1 MAEPVSGSEDLVL
14 PSEFDVLEK
23 VDAATLRHTRIAGFD
38 EELATMVAIAVI
50 EAVTN
55 AVIHGNHLDLS
66 KVVKM
71 RYEASPGCLRVSVQD
86 EGEGFDL
93 DCVCDPMDPDRR
105 LSFSGRGIYIMRQ
118 VMDSVEFEMEAGKG
132 TTVVLEKRV

>member
-23 VDAATLRHTRIAGFD
+23 VDAATLRHTSIAGFD
-38 EELATMVAIAVI
+38 DELSTMVAIAVI

-55 AVIHGNHLDLS
+55 AVIHGNHLDTS

-71 RYEASPGCLRVSVQD
+71 RYEASPGCFRVSVHD
-86 EGEGFDL
+86 DGEGFDL
-93 DCVCDPMDPDRR
+93 DCVCDPTDPDRR
-105 LSFSGRGIYIMRQ
+105 MSFSGRGIYIMRQ